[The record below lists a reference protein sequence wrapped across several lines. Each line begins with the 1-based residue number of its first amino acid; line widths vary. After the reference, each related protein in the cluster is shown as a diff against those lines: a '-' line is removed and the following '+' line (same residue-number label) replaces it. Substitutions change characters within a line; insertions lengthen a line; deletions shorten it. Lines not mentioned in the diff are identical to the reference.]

1 MNNASRRVFHHLCS
15 LMENYPSKGRGG
27 GVGMVYDAGKGD
39 ERGLGRMGII
49 WLMGECGVFIKI
61 MDKLHLL
68 SLSRL
73 YMNARIKYENM
84 KLF

>member
-1 MNNASRRVFHHLCS
+1 
-15 LMENYPSKGRGG
+15 
-27 GVGMVYDAGKGD
+27 MVYDAGKGD

>member
-1 MNNASRRVFHHLCS
+1 
-15 LMENYPSKGRGG
+15 
-27 GVGMVYDAGKGD
+27 MVYDVGKGD